1 MASSTDGQYIDI
13 KRKKE
18 VDLDELHNIRDI
30 RHILYDEEDKM
41 FYFLCG
47 KKNGIIGFFLVSFNE
62 SDPHDYKYLTM
73 WRHQLDIDDAHMAIS
88 RGTDKDG
95 PFKELIISYKTIYI
109 NTFTVVTKDLSD
121 DSDNIGV
128 LSKHESFQL
137 WESNIS
143 GMLLTDSK
151 DFLSFSKAGINILA
165 LGQVPKRKL
174 VDNEGQ
180 SKVIHSLD
188 SLSFLKV
195 DKTNYMNFKCQEYS
209 NRVISIEQ
217 EHS

>member
-1 MASSTDGQYIDI
+1 MASNTDGQYIDI

-137 WESNIS
+137 WESECNGILLNANKDFVSFNKS
-143 GMLLTDSK
+143 GM
-151 DFLSFSKAGINILA
+151 
-165 LGQVPKRKL
+165 
-174 VDNEGQ
+174 
-180 SKVIHSLD
+180 
-188 SLSFLKV
+188 
-195 DKTNYMNFKCQEYS
+195 
-209 NRVISIEQ
+209 
-217 EHS
+217 